1 MVFLSPQLLKFS
13 FSQYLKCQSLFYNK
27 FLFEFNGKKKKKN
40 EKMGIRFKDVVP
52 FDSAKGKKI

>member
-27 FLFEFNGKKKKKN
+27 FLFEFNGKKK
-40 EKMGIRFKDVVP
+40 EREMGIRFKDVVP

>member
-27 FLFEFNGKKKKKN
+27 FLFEFNGKKKK